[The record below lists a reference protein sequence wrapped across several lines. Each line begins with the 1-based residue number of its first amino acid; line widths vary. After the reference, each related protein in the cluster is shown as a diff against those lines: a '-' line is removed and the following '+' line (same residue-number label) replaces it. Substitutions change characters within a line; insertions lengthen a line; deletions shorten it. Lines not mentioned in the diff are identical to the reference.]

1 MSQEIVSQEQDTG
14 RKKLAAA
21 GGVVGALLASSC
33 CIAPLLLLS
42 LGIGGAWMSNLT
54 ALAPYQGYF
63 IAAAVVFQGAGYWYV
78 YRKPKAACEAG
89 SFCASPKSD
98 RVVKIALWFA
108 TALVVLA
115 VGVNV
120 VGPYLL

>member
-1 MSQEIVSQEQDTG
+1 MTQEHNTG
-14 RKKLAAA
+14 RKTLAAA

-42 LGIGGAWMSNLT
+42 LGVGGAWMSNLT

-63 IAAAVVFQGAGYWYV
+63 IAATAVFLAAGYWSV
-78 YRKPKAACEAG
+78 YRKPKTACEAG
-89 SFCASPKSD
+89 SWCASPKSD

-115 VGVNV
+115 VAVNV
-120 VGPYLL
+120 LGPYFL